1 MYLSVESVRP
11 LEGYKLLIKFEN
23 GEERIFDVSPYLNIG
38 KFAELKSLS
47 LFNSVVVKFDTIEWA
62 NHLDIDPEVLY
73 EKSLKMEEKPIT
85 SLSTGRAKKLRAG

>member
-1 MYLSVESVRP
+1 MYLSVESVKP

-38 KFAELKSLS
+38 KFAELKSFP
-47 LFNSVVVKFDTIEWA
+47 LFNSVVVKFDSIEWA

-73 EKSLKMEEKPIT
+73 EKSVKIEEKPIT
-85 SLSTGRAKKLRAG
+85 NHSTGRRKAFRP

>member
-1 MYLSVESVRP
+1 MYLSVERVKP

-38 KFAELKSLS
+38 KFAELRTLS
-47 LFNSVVVKFDTIEWA
+47 LFNSVVVKFDSIEWA

-73 EKSLKMEEKPIT
+73 EKSVKIEEKPIT
-85 SLSTGRAKKLRAG
+85 NRSTGRRKALRP